1 LRLISIPVV
10 SFVLLLAMGI
20 YLIYRERKFGQVVS
34 ENGNLLKLL
43 STKNQ
48 EVIKGDSGETL
59 IRQAKVE
66 VSRQTFNQI
75 MGEKIDQLE
84 TRLNTRFNRIETIT
98 QISVKTITKQKMQ
111 GKDTVMVWH
120 FDSTAA
126 PKMDTVL
133 VFRFTDKF
141 GSSQITVK
149 GKEAIKIDSTVNSFY
164 IIEDREK
171 WKLKHLF
178 RRREKRFNL
187 VIMNPNSRLDTLR
200 NLSVMPR

>member
-1 LRLISIPVV
+1 MRLISIPIV

-75 MGEKIDQLE
+75 MGEKIDRLE

-98 QISVKTITKQKMQ
+98 DFSVKTITKQKMH

>member
-1 LRLISIPVV
+1 MRLISIPVV
-10 SFVLLLAMGI
+10 SFILLLAMGI

-34 ENGNLLKLL
+34 ENGNLMKLL

-84 TRLNTRFNRIETIT
+84 TRLNTRFNRIENIT

-141 GSSQITVK
+141 GTSQITVK
-149 GKEAIKIDSTVNSFY
+149 GKEAIKIDSTFNSFY

>member
-1 LRLISIPVV
+1 MRFISIPVIL
-10 SFVLLLAMGI
+10 FVLVLAMGI

-34 ENGNLLKLL
+34 ENGNLMKLL

-84 TRLNTRFNRIETIT
+84 TRLNTRFNRIENIT
-98 QISVKTITKQKMQ
+98 QVSVKTITKQKMQ

-141 GSSQITVK
+141 GTSQITVK

-164 IIEDREK
+164 IIEDKEQ

-187 VIMNPNSRLDTLR
+187 VILNPNSRLDTLR
-200 NLSVMPR
+200 NLSVMPK

>member
-1 LRLISIPVV
+1 MRLISIPVV
-10 SFVLLLAMGI
+10 SFILLLAMGI

-34 ENGNLLKLL
+34 ENGNLMKML

-84 TRLNTRFNRIETIT
+84 TRLNTRFNRIENIT

-133 VFRFTDKF
+133 IFRFTDKF
-141 GSSQITVK
+141 GTSQITVK
-149 GKEAIKIDSTVNSFY
+149 GKEAIKIDSTFNSFY
-164 IIEDREK
+164 IIEDKEK

-200 NLSVMPR
+200 NLSVMPK

>member
-1 LRLISIPVV
+1 MRLISIPVV
-10 SFVLLLAMGI
+10 SFILLLAMGI

-34 ENGNLLKLL
+34 ENGNLMKLL

-141 GSSQITVK
+141 GTSQITVK

-164 IIEDREK
+164 IIEDKEK

-200 NLSVMPR
+200 NLSVMPK

>member
-1 LRLISIPVV
+1 MK
-10 SFVLLLAMGI
+10 SFSLSLVMICAIIGLVA
-20 YLIYRERKFGQVVS
+20 YLIYRERKFGQMIS

-43 STKNQ
+43 TDKKI
-48 EVIKGDSGETL
+48 EVLKGDSGETML
-59 IRQAKVE
+59 RQAKVE

-75 MGEKIDQLE
+75 MGEKIDKLE
-84 TRLNTRFNRIETIT
+84 GRMNTRFNRIESIT
-98 QISVKTITKQKMQ
+98 ELSVKTITKQKIH

-126 PKMDTVL
+126 PKLDSVL

-141 GSSQITVK
+141 GSSQITVR
-149 GKEAIKIDSTVNSFY
+149 GKEAIKIDSTLNSFY
-164 IIEDREK
+164 IIEDKEK

-178 RRREKRFNL
+178 KKRERRFNL
-187 VIMNPNSRLDTLR
+187 LIMNPNSKLDTLR

>member
-1 LRLISIPVV
+1 MRLISIPVIL
-10 SFVLLLAMGI
+10 FVLVLAMGI

-34 ENGNLLKLL
+34 ENGNLMKML

-126 PKMDTVL
+126 AKMDTVL

-141 GSSQITVK
+141 GTSQITVK

-178 RRREKRFNL
+178 RKREKRFNL
-187 VIMNPNSRLDTLR
+187 IIMNPNSRLDTLR

>member
-1 LRLISIPVV
+1 MRLISIPVV
-10 SFVLLLAMGI
+10 SFILLLAMGI

-34 ENGNLLKLL
+34 ENGNLMKML

-66 VSRQTFNQI
+66 VSRQTFNQL

-141 GSSQITVK
+141 GTSQITVK

-178 RRREKRFNL
+178 RKREKRFNL
-187 VIMNPNSRLDTLR
+187 LIMNPNSRLDTLR

>member
-1 LRLISIPVV
+1 MRLISIPVI
-10 SFVLLLAMGI
+10 SFILLLAMGV

-34 ENGNLLKLL
+34 ENGNLMKLL

-84 TRLNTRFNRIETIT
+84 TRLNTRFNRIENIT
-98 QISVKTITKQKMQ
+98 QISMKTITKQKMQ

-141 GSSQITVK
+141 GTSQITVK
-149 GKEAIKIDSTVNSFY
+149 GKEAIKIDSTINSFY
-164 IIEDREK
+164 IIEDKEK

>member
-1 LRLISIPVV
+1 MRFISIPVIL
-10 SFVLLLAMGI
+10 FVLVLAMGI

-34 ENGNLLKLL
+34 ENGNLMKIL

-48 EVIKGDSGETL
+48 ELIKGDSGETL

-141 GSSQITVK
+141 GTSQITVK

-178 RRREKRFNL
+178 RKREKRFNL

-200 NLSVMPR
+200 NLSVMPK